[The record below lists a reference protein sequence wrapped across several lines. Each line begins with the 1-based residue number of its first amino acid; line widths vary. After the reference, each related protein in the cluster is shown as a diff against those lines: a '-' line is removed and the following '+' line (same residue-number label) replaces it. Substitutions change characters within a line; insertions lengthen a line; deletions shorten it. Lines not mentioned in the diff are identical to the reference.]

1 MMISLFLECIVYS
14 RLGVMPMI
22 QDKEEKL
29 QTIINSRTGFIVEQE
44 FRIDS
49 FWLSF
54 IFLVYYLFLLF
65 IYLFLQ
71 DYRYPFTI

>member
-14 RLGVMPMI
+14 RLGGMPMI

>member
-1 MMISLFLECIVYS
+1 
-14 RLGVMPMI
+14 MI